1 MQTKQYNLDYIQKVF
16 KLLKKWLKWNN
27 YMKLITFICILFIIG
42 ALAYLFCFAPKSN
55 IDPKDIQIKTITVTN
70 FQIKDNLTDLKKKYS
85 LYRTSTTIP
94 VKYKGKVY
102 QAELS
107 KGKENSNSNV
117 IYKYT
122 VIKYKGKTYDPSLAS
137 PNLRWAAWMKYGSLF
152 PVLRDDQLIINTN
165 TKKDLWKNPNQ

>member
-1 MQTKQYNLDYIQKVF
+1 MMHSI
-16 KLLKKWLKWNN
+16 KKWLKWNN

-42 ALAYLFCFAPKSN
+42 ALIYLFCFAPKSN
-55 IDPKDIQIKTITVTN
+55 IDPKNIQIKTITTTN
-70 FQIKDNLTDLKKKYS
+70 FQIKDNLTDLKKKYNS
-85 LYRTSTTIP
+85 NELSYQIP

-107 KGKENSNSNV
+107 KGKENSNANV

-122 VIKYKGKTYDPSLAS
+122 VIKYKGKTYDPSTAS

-152 PVLRDDQLIINTN
+152 PVLRNDQLIINTN
-165 TKKDLWKNPNQ
+165 IEKASWKNPNQ